1 MHHRYIAVAL
11 FDQRGDAESAIH
23 ELLHQGGFRND
34 QIGIAAPGKGLEE
47 PQNAI
52 PELEVEEQAA
62 SGAAKG
68 AVAGGTLGALLG
80 GAAVALIPG
89 VGPVLAGGILG
100 GVLLGAATGA
110 AAGTLVGP
118 FVAMGLSEEEANLY
132 QRAFQAG
139 RTVVVV
145 KADDPDSIGEA
156 SEILRAHQG
165 QVTTP
170 SFAVSE
176 SG

>member
-1 MHHRYIAVAL
+1 MNNRYIAVAL
-11 FDQRGDAESAIH
+11 FNNRGDAESAIH
-23 ELLHQGGFRND
+23 ELLHKAGFRND
-34 QIGIAAPGKGLEE
+34 QIGIAAPGKGLED
-47 PQNAI
+47 PQNSI
-52 PELEVEEQAA
+52 PELEVEEKAA

-80 GAAVALIPG
+80 GTAVALIPG
-89 VGPVLAGGILG
+89 LGPVLLGGMLG

-110 AAGTLVGP
+110 AAGTFAGP
-118 FVAMGLSEEEANLY
+118 FLAMGFSEEEVDLY

-145 KADDPDSIGEA
+145 KADDPDSLAEA
-156 SEILRAHQG
+156 FEILRAHEG

-170 SFAVSE
+170 RFAVADAR
-176 SG
+176 